1 MAGTELTSEGGPTV
15 DMRLEVVV
23 VPVSDVDRAKAF
35 YSEKVGFN
43 VDVDQRFGER
53 FRVVQLTPPGSACS
67 ITMMEGMNP
76 GMEPGSLQ
84 GVQITTSDLEAV
96 RKELVERGVEV
107 SEIQTVD
114 QQAGKFVPLEGP
126 ATAYNAFIFFNDP
139 DGNGWAIQQGP
150 APG

>member
-1 MAGTELTSEGGPTV
+1 M

-43 VDVDQRFGER
+43 VDVDQRFGDK

-67 ITMMEGMNP
+67 ITLMEGMNP
-76 GMEPGSLQ
+76 GMAPGSLQ
-84 GVQITTSDLEAV
+84 GVQITTSDLEGV
-96 RKELVERGVEV
+96 RKELAERGVEV
-107 SEIQTVD
+107 SDIQTVD
-114 QQAGKFVPLEGP
+114 QEAGEFVPLEGP
-126 ATAYNAFIFFNDP
+126 PIAYNAFIFFKDP

>member
-1 MAGTELTSEGGPTV
+1 V

-23 VPVSDVDRAKAF
+23 VPVSDVERAKTF

-43 VDVDQRFGER
+43 VDVDQRFGDK
-53 FRVVQLTPPGSACS
+53 FRVVQLTPPGSGCS

-96 RKELVERGVEV
+96 RKELVERGVDV

-114 QQAGKFVPLEGP
+114 QEAGKFVPLEAP
-126 ATAYNAFIFFNDP
+126 PTEYDAFIFFKDP

>member
-1 MAGTELTSEGGPTV
+1 V

-23 VPVSDVDRAKAF
+23 VPVTDVDRAKAF
-35 YSEKVGFN
+35 YEKVGFN

-67 ITMMEGMNP
+67 ITLMEGMSP

-84 GVQITTSDLEAV
+84 GLQITTSDLEAV
-96 RKELVERGVEV
+96 REELIRRGIEV

-114 QQAGKFVPLEGP
+114 QEAGTFVPLEGP
-126 ATAYNAFIFFNDP
+126 PTAYSAFIFFNDP

-150 APG
+150 AAS

>member
-1 MAGTELTSEGGPTV
+1 V

-23 VPVSDVDRAKAF
+23 VPVSDVERAKTF

-43 VDVDQRFGER
+43 VDVDQRFGDK
-53 FRVVQLTPPGSACS
+53 FRVVQLTPPGSGCS

-96 RKELVERGVEV
+96 RKELVERGVDV

-114 QQAGKFVPLEGP
+114 QEAGKFVPLEGP
-126 ATAYNAFIFFNDP
+126 PTEYDAFIFFKDP

>member
-1 MAGTELTSEGGPTV
+1 M

-35 YSEKVGFN
+35 YSERVGFN
-43 VDVDQRFGER
+43 VDVDQRFGDK

-67 ITMMEGMNP
+67 ITLMQGMDP

-84 GVQITTSDLEAV
+84 GLQITTSDLAATRE
-96 RKELVERGVEV
+96 ELLERGAEV
-107 SEIQTVD
+107 SEMQTVD
-114 QQAGKFVPLEGP
+114 QEAGKFVPLEGP
-126 ATAYNAFIFFNDP
+126 PTAYGAFVFFQDP

-150 APG
+150 TPA

>member
-1 MAGTELTSEGGPTV
+1 V
-15 DMRLEVVV
+15 DLRLEVVV

-35 YSEKVGFN
+35 YSEKLGFN
-43 VDVDQRFGER
+43 VDVDQRFDHK

-67 ITMMEGMNP
+67 ITLMEGMNP

-84 GVQITTSDLEAV
+84 GLQITTSDLEAV

-107 SEIQTVD
+107 GEVQTVD
-114 QQAGKFVPLEGP
+114 QATGNFVPLEGP
-126 ATAYNAFIFFNDP
+126 PTAYNAFIFFKDP

-150 APG
+150 PPG

>member
-1 MAGTELTSEGGPTV
+1 
-15 DMRLEVVV
+15 
-23 VPVSDVDRAKAF
+23 
-35 YSEKVGFN
+35 
-43 VDVDQRFGER
+43 
-53 FRVVQLTPPGSACS
+53 
-67 ITMMEGMNP
+67 MEGMNP

-114 QQAGKFVPLEGP
+114 QEAGRFVPLDGP
-126 ATAYNAFIFFNDP
+126 PAAYDAFIFFKDP

-150 APG
+150 AAE